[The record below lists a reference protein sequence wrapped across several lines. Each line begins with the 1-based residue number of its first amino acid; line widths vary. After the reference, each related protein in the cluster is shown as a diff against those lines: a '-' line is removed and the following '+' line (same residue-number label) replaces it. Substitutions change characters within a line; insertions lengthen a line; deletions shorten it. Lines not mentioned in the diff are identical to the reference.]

1 MAAASE
7 VNLVLTTLRRLDECG
22 DLEAMARTIRELD
35 PGIHP
40 WVVRDRRQRWRS
52 AALALRPTAI
62 FSWGPLLHFRPLRG
76 AVVQGCRLPKSQ
88 EYRRLER
95 HGLPVAEW
103 LLESEATPE
112 RLAGFGAYAVV
123 KPNDG
128 RRGHDVRIRRTSRI
142 RPPGSA
148 AAEAR
153 DQIVQRF
160 VYTGPWP
167 VSHRVTTLFG
177 EPLECVRFE
186 ADRSRR
192 PLAGAEEL
200 GQGGSSILVA
210 SGQGCRV
217 SLCDDAEVLELAR
230 RAHAAWPEIPLLG
243 IDVLREV
250 PSGRLYL
257 SEVNAWGLVWCFAP
271 GNCERLEREHGIRI
285 TEQFDGLRLAARI
298 LVREA
303 RQRAR

>member
-1 MAAASE
+1 

-22 DLEAMARTIRELD
+22 DLEVLARHVRELD
-35 PGIHP
+35 PGVHP
-40 WVVRDRRQRWRS
+40 WIVRDRRQRWRRV
-52 AALALRPTAI
+52 ALALRPTAV

-76 AVVQGCRLPKSQ
+76 AVSQGCRLPKSE

-103 LLESEATPE
+103 LLESDATPE
-112 RLAGFGAYAVV
+112 RAEGLGSYVVV

-128 RRGHDVRIRRTSRI
+128 RRGRDVRIKRASRV
-142 RPPGSA
+142 RPPA
-148 AAEAR
+148 APEQGTAGR
-153 DQIVQRF
+153 IVQRF

-167 VSHRVTTLFG
+167 VSYRVTSLFG

-186 ADRSRR
+186 GDHSHR
-192 PLAGAEEL
+192 PLASAADLGAD
-200 GQGGSSILVA
+200 GTPSLVA
-210 SGQGCRV
+210 SRHGGLV
-217 SLCDDAEVLELAR
+217 SLCHDAEVLELAR

-271 GNCERLEREHGIRI
+271 ANCERLEREHGIRI
-285 TEQFDGLRLAARI
+285 TEQFDGLRRAAQI